1 MFKFRRKVKKGYL
14 DDRQNGGID
23 DIVKIR
29 QQTMSSTDVKEDVH
43 EAQEERNVTTI
54 VSDNP
59 KCKVDYKS
67 DNQETQSKTKKTTIR
82 LNEYIGQERIVKNLK
97 VYISSA
103 KHRDSSLDH
112 ILLYGPPGTGKET
125 LVYAIANEMGV
136 HVEVIKAKE
145 ISKALEF
152 SAILSKLEKGDIVY
166 IDEIH
171 RLNRNIEEILY
182 PAMEDFTIDMVT
194 GAGAMASCLTMNLK
208 PFTLIGTTER
218 EEMVSRHLRERFGMK
233 FRLTHYSIE
242 EMQKF
247 VKMFAKEKNVLVDE
261 DAELE
266 IAKYCEGVPIV
277 AKKMLDRVKDYAE
290 YEGLEKIDIVLAKKA
305 MKNISVE
312 EVHPYK
318 LDEEIK

>member
-1 MFKFRRKVKKGYL
+1 MENNGIISRFNRDNVLQEEDRVITAVYRDDDDQENKLRPKMLKDYVGQEKVKHNL
-14 DDRQNGGID
+14 D
-23 DIVKIR
+23 
-29 QQTMSSTDVKEDVH
+29 
-43 EAQEERNVTTI
+43 
-54 VSDNP
+54 
-59 KCKVDYKS
+59 
-67 DNQETQSKTKKTTIR
+67 
-82 LNEYIGQERIVKNLK
+82 
-97 VYISSA
+97 VYMHA
-103 KHRDSSLDH
+103 ARKRGDALDH
-112 ILLYGPPGTGKET
+112 VLLYGPPGLGKTT
-125 LVYAIANEMGV
+125 LAHVIANEMGAQV
-136 HVEVIKAKE
+136 KVTSGPAIE
-145 ISKALEF
+145 KALDL
-152 SAILSKLEKGDIVY
+152 SAMLSKLEKGDIVY

-182 PAMEDFTIDMVT
+182 PAMEDFTIDMVA

-208 PFTLIGTTER
+208 PFTLIGSTER

-247 VKMFAKEKNVLVDE
+247 IKIFAKEKNVLVDE

>member
-43 EAQEERNVTTI
+43 KEKEERNVTTI

-59 KCKVDYKS
+59 ICKFDYKS
-67 DNQETQSKTKKTTIR
+67 VDQETQSKTKKTTIR

-97 VYISSA
+97 VYVSSA
-103 KHRDSSLDH
+103 KNRDSSLDH

-136 HVEVIKAKE
+136 HVKVIKAKE
-145 ISKALEF
+145 MSKALDL
-152 SAILSKLEKGDIVY
+152 SAMLSKLEKGDIVY

-182 PAMEDFTIDMVT
+182 PAMEDFTIDMVA

-208 PFTLIGTTER
+208 PFTLIGSTER

-247 VKMFAKEKNVLVDE
+247 IKIFAKEKNVLVDE